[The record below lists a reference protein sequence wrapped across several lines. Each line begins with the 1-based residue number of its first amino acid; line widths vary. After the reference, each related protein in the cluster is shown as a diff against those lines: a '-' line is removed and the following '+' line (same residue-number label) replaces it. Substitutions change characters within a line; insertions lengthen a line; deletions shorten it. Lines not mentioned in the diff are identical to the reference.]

1 MSQPRKRRAR
11 AAALKY
17 DRQQDQAPR
26 LVAKGEGLVADRII
40 ELAKA
45 HDIPVHQDSA
55 LVDVLS
61 RLDLDEQI
69 PPDLYVVVAEL
80 LAFVYRM
87 NALAAE
93 CGR

>member
-1 MSQPRKRRAR
+1 MTHPRKRRAR

-40 ELAKA
+40 ELARA
-45 HDIPVHQDSA
+45 NDIPVHQDNA

-69 PPDLYVVVAEL
+69 PPDLYMVVADL
-80 LAFVYRM
+80 LVFIYRM
-87 NALAAE
+87 NTLAAD
-93 CGR
+93 RRR